1 MRVKSTSYH
10 GSAGE
15 PGCVRLG
22 MRVKSTSYHGSAGE
36 PGCEARDEGK
46 VH

>member
-1 MRVKSTSYH
+1 M
-10 GSAGE
+10 
-15 PGCVRLG
+15 RLG
-22 MRVKSTSYHGSAGE
+22 MRVKSTSYRGSTGE